1 MRPMRP
7 NPLIPI
13 FVVMPVSLSLEVSSA
28 AVRDHEQAADVT
40 IVFEFMKLCYMPC
53 GVCGFVLVL

>member
-1 MRPMRP
+1 
-7 NPLIPI
+7 
-13 FVVMPVSLSLEVSSA
+13 VVMPVSLSLEVSSA
-28 AVRDHEQAADVT
+28 AVRDREQAADVT